1 MLFRSPAEEEAEEAE
16 EAEPNLENLTESELE
31 EFFGE
36 EPEPDEPETQGTI
49 PEEEILFDDDE
60 IEEEEEPASAEPSLE
75 EAAAPAE
82 EYEYPEEEADEPQD
96 TGSVEAIPEGIRTE
110 IKSVLSY
117 MDQLL
122 ESLPEEKIQEFA
134 NSDHFDVYKRLF
146 DELGLSS

>member
-1 MLFRSPAEEEAEEAE
+1 MELPEDQSDLDSQFD
-16 EAEPNLENLTESELE
+16 AEPP
-31 EFFGE
+31 E
-36 EPEPDEPETQGTI
+36 EPVESPT
-49 PEEEILFDDDE
+49 
-60 IEEEEEPASAEPSLE
+60 
-75 EAAAPAE
+75 APAAVE
-82 EYEYPEEEADEPQD
+82 SGSYGEGNEDFEQEEEADS
-96 TGSVEAIPEGIRTE
+96 GSVEAIPEGIRTE